1 MKIPNANKAVIDSE
15 KLHNYILSPV
25 HPVGRFK
32 AAFFKKLGY
41 STNNWKVLE
50 QDLRNQIL
58 SQNVNEVKL
67 TRYGRKFI
75 IKGFLRGPPKKTV
88 QIVTVWAIIKGE
100 NIPRFITAY
109 PGE

>member
-1 MKIPNANKAVIDSE
+1 
-15 KLHNYILSPV
+15 
-25 HPVGRFK
+25 
-32 AAFFKKLGY
+32 LGY
-41 STNNWKVLE
+41 STENWKVLE

-58 SQNVNEVKL
+58 SQNVNEVKE

-75 IKGFLRGPPKKTV
+75 IKGLLRGPAKKTV